1 MDRNSVIS
9 IETLQGTI
17 GRQDAAWIID
27 VRKPEAFGAAER
39 MIAAALRRPPETVE
53 AWARD
58 LPADAVIVVYC
69 AHGQEVSQGIA
80 AALRQRGLA
89 AHYLEGGF
97 AAWTAAGG
105 LTMRKPA
112 AVLAEAGA
120 SLPDAGPS
128 DIGPSDIGGPSRWV
142 TRARPKI
149 DRVACPWLLRRFI
162 DRRAEIRFVAPA
174 RVAAEAASG
183 GAVPFDIPDVA
194 FSHVGPECSFDAFL
208 KRFGLAAPALDRL
221 AVIVRGADT
230 GRLDLA
236 PEAAGLLAVSLGL
249 SALCPDDDEM
259 LTRGF
264 PVYDA
269 LYAWARDVAGES
281 HGWPPAA
288 WAEVM

>member
-17 GRQDAAWIID
+17 GRADAAWIID
-27 VRKPEAFGAAER
+27 VRKPAAFGAAER
-39 MIAAALRRPPETVE
+39 MIAAAIRRPPDAVDS
-53 AWARD
+53 WAGH
-58 LPADAVIVVYC
+58 LPADADIVVYC
-69 AHGQEVSQGIA
+69 AHGQEVSQGVA

-97 AAWTAAGG
+97 AAWTAADG

-120 SLPDAGPS
+120 GLPDTR
-128 DIGPSDIGGPSRWV
+128 PSDIGGPSRWI

-149 DRVACPWLLRRFI
+149 DRIACPWLLRRFI
-162 DRRAEIRFVAPA
+162 DRQAEIRFVAPA
-174 RVAAEAASG
+174 RVVAEAASG
-183 GAVPFDIPDVA
+183 DAVPFDIPDVA

-208 KRFGLAAPALDRL
+208 KHFGLAAPALDRL

-259 LTRGF
+259 LARGF

-269 LYAWARDVAGES
+269 LYAWARDAAGES